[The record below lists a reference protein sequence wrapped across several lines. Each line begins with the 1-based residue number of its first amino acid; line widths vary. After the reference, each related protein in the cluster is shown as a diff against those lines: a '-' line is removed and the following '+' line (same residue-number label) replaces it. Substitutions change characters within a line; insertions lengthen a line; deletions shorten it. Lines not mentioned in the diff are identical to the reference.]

1 MLESV
6 LTAQPQ
12 WADHGNANLELAYK
26 AAEQAGLDMLRARAD
41 IAAPAMYA
49 VLQQGVQD
57 LTTLKVEKAPTFFVN
72 GRPLPNFGQKQLAD
86 LVAQEVFK
94 LKR

>member
-1 MLESV
+1 METPTWSWP
-6 LTAQPQ
+6 TRRPSKQD
-12 WADHGNANLELAYK
+12 WIW
-26 AAEQAGLDMLRARAD
+26 LRARAD

-86 LVAQEVFK
+86 LVAQEVSK